1 MSETDEKRAQALVDY
16 LLKHRYLVI
25 SRVAAG
31 AGVKPA
37 ATLEKAEKRFLTA
50 FLVNTIASVL
60 IILSRVWGVTTRA
73 AVFGL
78 RPGDFVILG
87 LAAASLV
94 SLTMAWLEYFN
105 IGISLSLSV
114 ERALEIKAKE

>member
-1 MSETDEKRAQALVDY
+1 MSNEKEARALLDY
-16 LLKHRYLVI
+16 LLKHKYLVI

-31 AGVKPA
+31 GSVKAAGQI
-37 ATLEKAEKRFLTA
+37 EKAEKRFLTA
-50 FLVNTIASVL
+50 FLVNTVASVL

-78 RPGDFVILG
+78 RPGDFIILG

-94 SLTMAWLEYFN
+94 SLTAAWLEYFS

-114 ERALEIKAKE
+114 ERALEIKPKE